1 MNARPGARR
10 RCPGSG
16 KPGPS
21 LSRSEWMLLL
31 SIHHSIPLR
40 QIKGGSSIDIFTRK
54 ECPSLKSSSQLEEF
68 IHPDACC
75 DYKEM
80 ECEFPVVLQKNKK
93 RKNYISWEEKK
104 TFFSGF
110 LWIGIHF
117 PSLDRKKHYDKKKFS
132 LVETLQYFLRTS
144 HILRGKEKECSCI
157 VTSYIIR
164 SF

>member
-104 TFFSGF
+104 TFFFRLSMNWNSLPFSWQKEALWQKEVFFSRNAPIFFANQSYPTRQGERVF
-110 LWIGIHF
+110 L
-117 PSLDRKKHYDKKKFS
+117 Y
-132 LVETLQYFLRTS
+132 
-144 HILRGKEKECSCI
+144 CN
-157 VTSYIIR
+157 
-164 SF
+164 